1 MLKGMQGWVLNKA
14 VMSMKTSQS
23 GFTFDSKRQSFAHE
37 SMKYFFVSFLTVKG
51 VANFVNIHGHLGLN
65 QLLKNVGF
73 LNQKM

>member
-23 GFTFDSKRQSFAHE
+23 GFTPSFDSKRQSFAHE

-51 VANFVNIHGHLGLN
+51 VANFVNIHGHLGLK
-65 QLLKNVGF
+65 QMLKMLDF
-73 LNQKM
+73 